1 MSSDLV
7 ELQED
12 LDGELWDDGPT
23 GDLVG
28 EVGANGGPPVQ
39 LEGGHPL
46 HATPRLSSVR
56 THRRELHVHV
66 VSDKLADKAVVMAR
80 MIRVTHTQETGSR
93 IGHLSSSSH
102 DEKLRL
108 ARHSIPRHK

>member
-1 MSSDLV
+1 MTQCQGPGNFETHTVMSSDLV

-46 HATPRLSSVR
+46 HATPRR
-56 THRRELHVHV
+56 AGPQQRQNT
-66 VSDKLADKAVVMAR
+66 
-80 MIRVTHTQETGSR
+80 
-93 IGHLSSSSH
+93 
-102 DEKLRL
+102 
-108 ARHSIPRHK
+108 P

>member
-12 LDGELWDDGPT
+12 LDGELWADGPA
-23 GDLVG
+23 GDEIVQRLG

-46 HATPRLSSVR
+46 HATPRRASTAS
-56 THRRELHVHV
+56 E
-66 VSDKLADKAVVMAR
+66 
-80 MIRVTHTQETGSR
+80 HTAEDYMYMLFQ
-93 IGHLSSSSH
+93 IN
-102 DEKLRL
+102 
-108 ARHSIPRHK
+108 